1 MLERLANFFTSLLLT
16 VVLLALGLVL
26 VFWGTM
32 AQVHLGLYQAQ
43 NEFFR
48 SFFIYL
54 SPAESG
60 LRIPVFPG
68 GYLIGSLLL
77 ANLLVYNLRFDRS
90 GQRKL
95 GLVVIHI
102 GVGLLLIGQL
112 LTDVFSTES
121 MMHLRNG
128 ETRNYSESASC
139 FELAVVDK
147 TEVTTDQVVAIPE
160 ALLQRQ
166 TALRHPNLP
175 FNIQIR
181 TFYNNS
187 VLMEKPQEGFT
198 QLNTSA
204 GFGAGF
210 WWRELPHEAATDRRD
225 TPSAI
230 VELLA
235 PQGSLGTYLVSAYLN
250 QPQVLNFNGRQYEL
264 MLRPERFYKPF
275 NLHLVEFR
283 HDKYPGTDIPKNFS
297 SRVRVQRPDTGEDR
311 EVLIYMNNPLRY
323 DGDTYY
329 QASFDTDNQGTV
341 LQVVHNPSWLTPYFS
356 CVLVGMGL
364 VWQFLHH
371 LFEFATKKRNA
382 S

>member
-1 MLERLANFFTSLLLT
+1 MLERLAGFFTSLRLT

-26 VFWGTM
+26 VFWGTI

-48 SFFIYL
+48 SFFIYW
-54 SPAESG
+54 SPAASG

-68 GYLIGSLLL
+68 GYLIGGLLL
-77 ANLLVYNLRFDRS
+77 ANLVVYNLRFDRS
-90 GQRKL
+90 VKRQP

-112 LTDVFSTES
+112 LTDVFSAES
-121 MMHLRNG
+121 MMHMRNG
-128 ETRNYSESASC
+128 ETKNYSEASSH

-147 TEVTTDQVVAIPE
+147 TEVATDQVVAIPE
-160 ALLQRQ
+160 ALLQRK
-166 TALRHPNLP
+166 AVIRHPNLP
-175 FNIQIR
+175 FNIQVR
-181 TFYNNS
+181 TFYSNS
-187 VLMEKPQEGFT
+187 ALVEKPQEGFT
-198 QLNTSA
+198 QLNTSG
-204 GFGAGF
+204 GFGAGA
-210 WWRELPHEAATDRRD
+210 WWRELPHEAETDRRD
-225 TPSAI
+225 MPSAI
-230 VELLA
+230 VELRT
-235 PQGSLGTYLVSAYLN
+235 PQGSLGTYLVSAYLD
-250 QPQVLNFNGRQYEL
+250 QPQVVSLNGRQYEL
-264 MLRPERFYKPF
+264 TLRPERFYKPF

-323 DGDTYY
+323 NGDTYY

-356 CVLVGMGL
+356 CVLVGLGL
-364 VWQFLHH
+364 VWQFLRH
-371 LFEFATKKRNA
+371 LIGFAAKRKA
-382 S
+382 T